1 MKSLNE
7 NLREEFQLILKS
19 DEISALIKENKLDH
33 NIINKAFEKLLTNK
47 YLTADDTSKGK
58 TEFQN
63 MIINSL
69 KENI

>member
-47 YLTADDTSKGK
+47 YLNADDTSKGK

>member
-19 DEISALIKENKLDH
+19 DEISALINENKLDH

-47 YLTADDTSKGK
+47 YLNADDTSKGK

>member
-7 NLREEFQLILKS
+7 NLREEFREILS
-19 DEISALIKENKLDH
+19 SIEIREMISNH
-33 NIINKAFEKLLTNK
+33 NLKREIIDDAFEKLLSNK
-47 YLTADDTSKGK
+47 YLKDDDVSKGK

-69 KENI
+69 KDKK

>member
-7 NLREEFQLILKS
+7 NLREEFQEILS
-19 DEISALIKENKLDH
+19 SSEISM
-33 NIINKAFEKLLTNK
+33 IITDQSLSRKIIDDAFEKLLSNK
-47 YLTADDTSKGK
+47 YLKNEDTSKGK

-69 KENI
+69 KELK

>member
-47 YLTADDTSKGK
+47 YLNADDTSKGK
-58 TEFQN
+58 TEFKN